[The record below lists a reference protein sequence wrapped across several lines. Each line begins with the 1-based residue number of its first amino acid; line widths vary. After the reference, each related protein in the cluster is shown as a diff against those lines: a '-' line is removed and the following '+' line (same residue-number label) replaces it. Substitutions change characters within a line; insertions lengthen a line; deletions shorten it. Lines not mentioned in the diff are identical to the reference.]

1 VAGEF
6 PLLPGSESVA
16 GFALGLD
23 VPFIE
28 PSRELRAGLEVAGV
42 DCLPV
47 LKDPARKALHE
58 AAIIRVLTSD
68 PLGED
73 PIKAGD

>member
-1 VAGEF
+1 VPGEF
-6 PLLPGSESVA
+6 PLLPRSESVA
-16 GFALGLD
+16 GFALDLY
-23 VPFIE
+23 VPLV
-28 PSRELRAGLEVAGV
+28 PSRRELGAGLEVAGV